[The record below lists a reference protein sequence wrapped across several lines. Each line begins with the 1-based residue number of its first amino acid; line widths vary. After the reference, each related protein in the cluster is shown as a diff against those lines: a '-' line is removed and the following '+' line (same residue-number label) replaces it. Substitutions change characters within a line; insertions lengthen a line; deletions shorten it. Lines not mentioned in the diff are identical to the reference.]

1 MPDAAN
7 PVLLALVAACLFG
20 ASTVTAKR
28 GLSVVHPQAASLV
41 VIGTVVTLYL
51 LSSPLWMRAQDW
63 FTLGFWIFV
72 LNGLMH
78 PFLSMYLALEATSRT
93 GPTVA
98 ATLSGTAPLFAAFTA
113 IAFLGESINTWISLG
128 TAATVAGVMTLTWSP
143 KGAGTLLRLAL
154 LFATGAAIVRGLNH
168 TIGKWGLETMP
179 NVFMAVLVSFSVSL
193 CGALLVYRLRTGTLA
208 VRIPRAGL
216 GYLVLTGAIIAVAV
230 LCMYG
235 GLATGRVVVVSPII
249 AAYPVFTL
257 LTALMF
263 KQESL
268 TLKLAAGV
276 LLVVGG
282 VALVSLGSATG

>member
-1 MPDAAN
+1 MPDAAI

-20 ASTVTAKR
+20 VSTVTAKR
-28 GLSVVHPQAASLV
+28 GLLVVHPQAASLV
-41 VIGTVVTLYL
+41 VIGTVVALYL

-98 ATLSGTAPLFAAFTA
+98 ATLSGTAPLFAALTA

-128 TAATVAGVMTLTWSP
+128 TAATVIGVMTLSWSP

-179 NVFMAVLVSFSVSL
+179 NVFMASFVSFSVSF
-193 CGALLVYRLRTGTLA
+193 CGALLVYRLRTGTLV

-216 GYLVLTGAIIAVAV
+216 GYFVLTGVIIAVAV

>member
-1 MPDAAN
+1 MSDATI
-7 PVLLALVAACLFG
+7 PVLLSLTAAFLFG
-20 ASTVTAKR
+20 VSTVSSKR
-28 GLSVVHPQAASLV
+28 GLMTVDPQAASLV
-41 VIGTVVTLYL
+41 IIGTVVVLYL
-51 LSSPLWMRAQDW
+51 ITAPLWMHAQDW

-128 TAATVAGVMTLTWSP
+128 TAATVVGVMTLTWSP

-179 NVFMAVLVSFSVSL
+179 NVFMAGFVSFSVSL
-193 CGALLVYRLRTGTLA
+193 CGALLVYRLRTGTLV

-216 GYLVLTGAIIAVAV
+216 GYLVLTGVIIAVAV
-230 LCMYG
+230 LCMYC
-235 GLATGRVVVVSPII
+235 GLAAGRVVVVSPII

>member
-1 MPDAAN
+1 MPDAAI

-20 ASTVTAKR
+20 VSTVTAKR
-28 GLSVVHPQAASLV
+28 GLMIVHPQAASLV
-41 VIGTVVTLYL
+41 VIGTVVALYL
-51 LSSPLWMRAQDW
+51 LTSPFWMRAQDW

-78 PFLSMYLALEATSRT
+78 PFLSMYLALEATART

-113 IAFLGESINTWISLG
+113 IAFLGESINAWISLG
-128 TAATVAGVMTLTWSP
+128 TAATVVGVMTLSWSP

-179 NVFMAVLVSFSVSL
+179 NVFMASFVSFSVSF
-193 CGALLVYRLRTGTLA
+193 CGALLVYRLRTGSLV

-216 GYLVLTGAIIAVAV
+216 GYFVLTGMFIAVAV

-282 VALVSLGSATG
+282 VALVSLGSAAG

>member
-1 MPDAAN
+1 
-7 PVLLALVAACLFG
+7 
-20 ASTVTAKR
+20 
-28 GLSVVHPQAASLV
+28 
-41 VIGTVVTLYL
+41 
-51 LSSPLWMRAQDW
+51 
-63 FTLGFWIFV
+63 
-72 LNGLMH
+72 
-78 PFLSMYLALEATSRT
+78 MYLALEATART

-113 IAFLGESINTWISLG
+113 IAFLGESINAWISLG
-128 TAATVAGVMTLTWSP
+128 TAATVVGVMTLSWSP

-179 NVFMAVLVSFSVSL
+179 NVFMASFVSFSVSF
-193 CGALLVYRLRTGTLA
+193 CGALLVYRLRTGSLV

-216 GYLVLTGAIIAVAV
+216 GYFVLTGMIIAVAV

-282 VALVSLGSATG
+282 VALVGLGSAAG

>member
-1 MPDAAN
+1 MPDAAI

-20 ASTVTAKR
+20 VSTITAKR
-28 GLSVVHPQAASLV
+28 GLLVVHPQAASLV
-41 VIGTVVTLYL
+41 VIGTVVALYL

-78 PFLSMYLALEATSRT
+78 PFLSMYLALEATART

-113 IAFLGESINTWISLG
+113 IAFLGESINAWISLG
-128 TAATVAGVMTLTWSP
+128 TAATVIGVMTLSWSP
-143 KGAGTLLRLAL
+143 KGAGTLLRLAQ

-179 NVFMAVLVSFSVSL
+179 NVFMASFVSFSVSF
-193 CGALLVYRLRTGTLA
+193 CGALLVYRLRTGTLI

-216 GYLVLTGAIIAVAV
+216 GYFVLTGVIIAVAV

>member
-1 MPDAAN
+1 MPDAAI

-20 ASTVTAKR
+20 VSTVTAKR
-28 GLSVVHPQAASLV
+28 GLMIVHPQAASLV
-41 VIGTVVTLYL
+41 VIGTVVALYL
-51 LSSPLWMRAQDW
+51 LTSPLWMRAQDW

-78 PFLSMYLALEATSRT
+78 PVLSMYLALEATART

-113 IAFLGESINTWISLG
+113 IAFLGESINAWISLG
-128 TAATVAGVMTLTWSP
+128 TAATVVGVMTLSWSP

-179 NVFMAVLVSFSVSL
+179 NVFMASFVSFSVSF
-193 CGALLVYRLRTGTLA
+193 CGALLVYRLRTGSLV

-216 GYLVLTGAIIAVAV
+216 GYFVLTGMIIAVAV

-282 VALVSLGSATG
+282 VALVGLGSAAG

>member
-1 MPDAAN
+1 MPDAAI
-7 PVLLALVAACLFG
+7 PVLLALGAAGLFG
-20 ASTVTAKR
+20 VSTVTAKR

-41 VIGTVVTLYL
+41 VIGTVVALYL
-51 LSSPLWMRAQDW
+51 LTSPLWMQAQDW

-78 PFLSMYLALEATSRT
+78 PFLSMYLALEATART

-113 IAFLGESINTWISLG
+113 IAFLGESINTWIALG
-128 TAATVAGVMTLTWSP
+128 TAATVVGVMTLTWSP
-143 KGAGTLLRLAL
+143 RGAGTLLRLAL

-168 TIGKWGLETMP
+168 TIAKWGLETMP
-179 NVFMAVLVSFSVSL
+179 NVFMAGFVSFSVSL
-193 CGALLVYRLRTGTLA
+193 CGALLVYRLRTGTLI

-216 GYLVLTGAIIAVAV
+216 GYLVLTGVIIAAAV

-263 KQESL
+263 KQENL
-268 TLKLAAGV
+268 TSKLAAGV

-282 VALVSLGSATG
+282 VTLVSLGSATG

>member
-1 MPDAAN
+1 MPDAAI
-7 PVLLALVAACLFG
+7 PVLLALGAACLFG
-20 ASTVTAKR
+20 VSTVTAKR

-41 VIGTVVTLYL
+41 VIGTVVALYL
-51 LSSPLWMRAQDW
+51 LSSPLWMQAQDW

-78 PFLSMYLALEATSRT
+78 PFLSMYLALEATART

-98 ATLSGTAPLFAAFTA
+98 ATLSGTAPLFAALTA

-128 TAATVAGVMTLTWSP
+128 TAATVVGVMTLTWSP
-143 KGAGTLLRLAL
+143 RGAGTLLRLAL

-179 NVFMAVLVSFSVSL
+179 NVFMASFVSFSVSL
-193 CGALLVYRLRTGTLA
+193 CGALLVYRLRTGTLV

-216 GYLVLTGAIIAVAV
+216 GYLVLTGVIIAAAV

-235 GLATGRVVVVSPII
+235 GLAAGRVVVVSPII